1 LADGT
6 PDTDLRAEL
15 SAAVDRLAATGG
27 GSSQVVRR
35 LLILSEPPD
44 IDLGETTDK
53 GYVNQRLVRKL
64 RAHLVAELVSSEPS
78 ARVIC
83 GTRSRA
89 VPSGS
94 V

>member
-1 LADGT
+1 M
-6 PDTDLRAEL
+6 
-15 SAAVDRLAATGG
+15 
-27 GSSQVVRR
+27 RR

-53 GYVNQRLVRKL
+53 GYVNQRLVRKH

-83 GTRSRA
+83 GSRSGA
-89 VPSGS
+89 IASGS
-94 V
+94 VRA